1 MGARAGHTFRMS
13 AGRSLGGSPPNAGP
27 MIHVGRFSRVYS
39 RYILRAQSSKRPG
52 SVASGAKIGIATMV
66 ARQHIEVAQQRAAP
80 GKDDSLVEDVG
91 GRLRRRA
98 LQRDADRFHGLVNRL
113 HQRFPDLFVS

>member
-1 MGARAGHTFRMS
+1 
-13 AGRSLGGSPPNAGP
+13 
-27 MIHVGRFSRVYS
+27 
-39 RYILRAQSSKRPG
+39 
-52 SVASGAKIGIATMV
+52 MV

-91 GRLRRRA
+91 GQLRRRA

-113 HQRFPDLFVS
+113 HQRFPDLFVSYLDSLGLSGR